1 MTGRT
6 WMVLAACAMAACSA
20 ADEAPA
26 RRTADAAPD
35 SAPAPAAAAEPA
47 SAPDGGAGQTV
58 RIHPTLPPNAFALH
72 QSEPGVVDSIVVTA
86 GGQRVQTLRPA
97 ENVVPEDAGLQRLS
111 TIDLDYDG
119 YADLALLSTV
129 GMANS
134 RSEYW
139 RFDPGTRRFANAG
152 EMETLTPDSAAHE
165 HTAFNRGGHAGR
177 LWTAARWRWVD
188 GALVAV
194 AEEEQDALGDGE
206 RYVHVIRQARGGKMV
221 ETRRDTLEGEAL
233 RSSPTW
239 AEP

>member
-1 MTGRT
+1 
-6 WMVLAACAMAACSA
+6 
-20 ADEAPA
+20 
-26 RRTADAAPD
+26 
-35 SAPAPAAAAEPA
+35 
-47 SAPDGGAGQTV
+47 
-58 RIHPTLPPNAFALH
+58 
-72 QSEPGVVDSIVVTA
+72 
-86 GGQRVQTLRPA
+86 VQTLRPA

-139 RFDPGTRRFANAG
+139 RFDPRTRRFVNTG

-221 ETRRDTLEGEAL
+221 ETRRDTLEGEEL